1 MNKIP
6 PPNMLERPLV
16 AALEELGGK
25 GHRIDVERVVARNLG
40 IPRALAE
47 NPARPGATPATI
59 RSCNTILS
67 WAGTPRLVKTGSDQ
81 EKIARTWSFDRVSE
95 PRTMEVTE

>member
-1 MNKIP
+1 MDRIP

-25 GHRIDVERVVARNLG
+25 GHRIDVERVVARNLS

-47 NPARPGATPATI
+47 I
-59 RSCNTILS
+59 RHDRGNSGDDTELQYNLS
-67 WAGTPRLVKTGSDQ
+67 WAGTALVKRGVI
-81 EKIARTWSFDRVSE
+81 KKNRGTWSL
-95 PRTMEVTE
+95 T